1 MAAEI
6 RRIPQNSPYIVRL
19 YADDSASSRSFA
31 AFGACFLLARMVQVL
46 SEFFGLPSRV

>member
-31 AFGACFLLARMVQVL
+31 AFGAFNMCQ
-46 SEFFGLPSRV
+46 FFRQSTAFF